1 MKVLY
6 AAIDQRVPG
15 TDGGAVH
22 VAAVA
27 TGLASRGHEV
37 HVLTA
42 QGSGRQPDSAH
53 WHAMRPPLGVRQ
65 LRLLQTPRIV
75 RLACE
80 LCPEVVIE
88 RYYNFGGEG
97 ILAARAV
104 GALTVLEVNAPVID
118 YPGSKKQL
126 LDRLLLVEPMRRW
139 RYWQCAHADLIVTP
153 TATILPPWVD
163 PDAVVEL
170 EWGADTKRFHPGAIG
185 PVPFDRQPGEIV
197 VVFAGAFRPWHG
209 AINLV
214 QAIRE
219 LRRRGQQR
227 VRAVFIGHGPLLQSV
242 RHAARNIQGIEFTG
256 RIPHEQMPSALA
268 AADVGVAPFDVA
280 AHPPL
285 RLGFYWSPLKLFEYM
300 ASGLPVVAPRI
311 ERLSR
316 LVEHDREGLLYD
328 PGDPTA
334 LADALERMTNA
345 RYRSR
350 LGTAARD
357 RAEAAFGWD
366 SHCRA
371 LDRAITA
378 ARMRRAH
385 SADQADAPRVGHP
398 DG

>member
-22 VAAVA
+22 VKAVA

-75 RLACE
+75 RLARE

-118 YPGSKKQL
+118 YPGSKKRL

-139 RYWQCAHADLIVTP
+139 QYWQCAHADLIVTP

-209 AINLV
+209 AINLRSSDSRAATSRPAAG
-214 QAIRE
+214 QGGLHRTRALAPECPPRRSEHTGHRIHRE
-219 LRRRGQQR
+219 NSARTDAVGACGSGRRRSP
-227 VRAVFIGHGPLLQSV
+227 VR
-242 RHAARNIQGIEFTG
+242 RG
-256 RIPHEQMPSALA
+256 RPSASEA
-268 AADVGVAPFDVA
+268 
-280 AHPPL
+280 
-285 RLGFYWSPLKLFEYM
+285 RLL
-300 ASGLPVVAPRI
+300 
-311 ERLSR
+311 
-316 LVEHDREGLLYD
+316 LV
-328 PGDPTA
+328 TA
-334 LADALERMTNA
+334 
-345 RYRSR
+345 
-350 LGTAARD
+350 
-357 RAEAAFGWD
+357 
-366 SHCRA
+366 
-371 LDRAITA
+371 
-378 ARMRRAH
+378 
-385 SADQADAPRVGHP
+385 
-398 DG
+398 